1 MIHRILLAEDDEQG
15 RDSMERILS
24 AYGFEVTAV
33 EDGRA
38 ALEIILSDKDSSQTF
53 SLLILDDQMP
63 HLTGRKL
70 IAELI
75 RRKINIPTLLI
86 TGFGGEHFEEEAK
99 RLGCKGILYKPF
111 ETKLLIATIERV
123 LDETHN

>member
-24 AYGFEVTAV
+24 TFGYQVTTA

-38 ALEIILSDKDSSQTF
+38 ALEIILSEKNSSQAF

-111 ETKLLIATIERV
+111 DSKILITTVEKAI
-123 LDETHN
+123 N

>member
-1 MIHRILLAEDDEQG
+1 
-15 RDSMERILS
+15 MERILS
-24 AYGFEVTAV
+24 TFGYQVTTA
-33 EDGRA
+33 EDGRV
-38 ALEIILSDKDSSQTF
+38 ALEIILSEKNSSQAF
-53 SLLILDDQMP
+53 SLLILDERMP
-63 HLTGRKL
+63 HLTGRNL

-111 ETKLLIATIERV
+111 DSKILITTVEKAI
-123 LDETHN
+123 N

>member
-24 AYGFEVTAV
+24 TFGYQVTTA
-33 EDGRA
+33 EDGRV
-38 ALEIILSDKDSSQTF
+38 ALEIILSEKNSSQAF
-53 SLLILDDQMP
+53 SLLILDERMP
-63 HLTGRKL
+63 HLTGRNL

-111 ETKLLIATIERV
+111 DSKILITTVEKAI
-123 LDETHN
+123 N